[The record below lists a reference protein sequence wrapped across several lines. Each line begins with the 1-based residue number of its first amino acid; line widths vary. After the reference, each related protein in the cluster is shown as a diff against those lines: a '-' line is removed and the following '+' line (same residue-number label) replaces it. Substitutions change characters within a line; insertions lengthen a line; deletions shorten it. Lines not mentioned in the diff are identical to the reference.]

1 MTQVKSFFK
10 CNLWSSMPNVLEI
23 AQNMWFVGKLFF
35 STSRQNGIGEN
46 DHFSDHKTIESC
58 TKKQQFLGTV
68 ELGDKQLFGP
78 RKIVH

>member
-1 MTQVKSFFK
+1 
-10 CNLWSSMPNVLEI
+10 MPNVLEI

-35 STSRQNGIGEN
+35 SMYYPTKRYIGEN
-46 DHFSDHKTIESC
+46 DHFSKPQNNRILH
-58 TKKQQFLGTV
+58 KKQQFLGTV